1 MTTTDWLSL
10 LGRPQSLDQRDLPQ
24 RWRYLRD
31 AGPAHWAPP
40 TDGRPGFWVI
50 PRYADVQALASD
62 RRLTSSQGNMLLSLR
77 EGGDPAGGR
86 LMAVMDPPDHTGLRR
101 IMGGPYFRTFLD
113 TLPRRIDHA
122 ATGYLDEL
130 LDHAALTD
138 GVVDIAP
145 LLSERLPITVV
156 CELIGVPQA
165 DRAWLLA
172 RSKDALSADE
182 ADTDPVAGQIA
193 RIEVVEYFNNLARTP
208 QPGTLLEVLAGTTSA
223 DLDREHV
230 ALNCYGLLLA
240 GDETTRL
247 TLNSTFSLL
256 ARNPQSWEALVSR
269 TVGIDEA
276 SEEILRVTSPIAH
289 IARVAS
295 EDIQLDD
302 VVIRAGDIV
311 TSWIVSANYDDRVFD
326 DPETLRLNRGGHHLA
341 FGHGPHYCFG
351 SHLAGLQVRAV
362 LRLLRTRLAGLE
374 PAGNP
379 RPIYSSFL
387 RGYASMPIA
396 LELTQVAA

>member
-1 MTTTDWLSL
+1 MTTDWLSL
-10 LGRPQSLDQRDLPQ
+10 LGTPQSLEQRDIPQ
-24 RWRYLRD
+24 RWRRLRD

-40 TDGRPGFWVI
+40 TDGRPGFWVV
-50 PRYADVQALASD
+50 PRYADVQALASE
-62 RRLTSSQGNMLLSLR
+62 RRLISSRGNMLLSLQ

-101 IMGGPYFRTFLD
+101 IMGGPYFRTFLNA
-113 TLPRRIDHA
+113 LPPRIEHA
-122 ATGYLDEL
+122 ATLYLDEL
-130 LDHAALTD
+130 LDHAAQTG

-156 CELIGVPQA
+156 CDLIGIPQS

-182 ADTDPVAGQIA
+182 ADTDPVTGQIA
-193 RIEVVEYFNNLARTP
+193 RIEVVEYFDDLARTP
-208 QPGTLLEVLAGTTSA
+208 RPGTLLEVLAGSTSTGM
-223 DLDREHV
+223 DKENI

-247 TLNSTFSLL
+247 TLNSAFSLL
-256 ARNPQSWEALVSR
+256 ARNPLSLEALIHRSVSPE
-269 TVGIDEA
+269 EA
-276 SEEILRVTSPIAH
+276 SEEILRVTSPVAH
-289 IARVAS
+289 IARVAAA
-295 EDIQLDD
+295 DIQLDD

-311 TSWIVSANYDDRVFD
+311 TSWLVSANYDDRVFD
-326 DPETLRLNRGGHHLA
+326 DPETLRLNRVGRHLA

-362 LRLLRTRLAGLE
+362 LRLLRTRITGLE

-387 RGYASMPIA
+387 RGYADMPVA
-396 LELTQVAA
+396 LTPTQVAA